1 MWPNPERI
9 TTENYWGMVA
19 IRRNLNENVTKSR
32 EEYGQRSV
40 PNETN
45 PQGNVKKMLEN
56 LERNIYG
63 RPWEMLEILTKFDI
77 ECDEEYS

>member
-1 MWPNPERI
+1 
-9 TTENYWGMVA
+9 MVA

-63 RPWEMLEILTKFDI
+63 RP
-77 ECDEEYS
+77 